1 MDVEIVYYAQEDG
14 VLQKVAELVVQTQ
27 ADTSLGE
34 ICKEALQ
41 KVGLLHL
48 QIMYALKQSR

>member
-14 VLQKVAELVVQTQ
+14 VLQKVAELVVQTR

-34 ICKEALQ
+34 ICKDALQ
-41 KVGLLHL
+41 KVGLLYL
-48 QIMYALKQSR
+48 QIISVHPQTK